1 MSAEES
7 IVKVYARANDPM
19 RINIIF
25 EHFDNFIS
33 MVDMFEEDLHCV
45 LKEEK
50 RINKR
55 DERGDTGVRVQTS
68 VIGDPT
74 GNEATN
80 NVQLMRDMQSGSIA
94 EALKGADDDI
104 DHETEIMTLRM
115 MRSDYR
121 AINKAIEQLKPGLR
135 ADLKEVLN
143 GAKDLTDLAEDGNSS
158 YNAAKQRMNRARGK
172 VRRLGIVYMRRDRA
186 MLA

>member
-7 IVKVYARANDPM
+7 IVQIYARANDPM

-33 MVDMFEEDLHCV
+33 LVDMFEEDLHCV

-50 RINKR
+50 RVNKR

-94 EALKGADDDI
+94 EALKGTDDDI
-104 DHETEIMTLRM
+104 DHETEILTLRM

-121 AINKAIEQLKPGLR
+121 AINKAIEQLKPKPRTELKDILCGVRDLSTI
-135 ADLKEVLN
+135 ADDTKSGYDATKHRLN
-143 GAKDLTDLAEDGNSS
+143 RS
-158 YNAAKQRMNRARGK
+158 RGK
-172 VRRLGIVYMRRDRA
+172 VRRRGIVYMRRDRQ